1 MINTQRLGGISALV
15 AAGTFVFGIVLFAT
29 SLSDY
34 TTGDPSTAE
43 SVAFVQDNQT
53 VLYIWNLVIF
63 IIFGIA
69 LVPLVI
75 ALDERLRENAP
86 TAAHIARAFGIIW
99 AGLVIAAGM
108 IANLGLG
115 TVDDLAGTDQ
125 AQAEAV
131 WSALDAVQ
139 NGIGGGNEIVG
150 ALWVLLISW
159 IAIRS
164 HALPAGLNYLAIAS
178 GVAGLIT
185 IVPALEAAG
194 AVFGIGLII
203 WFAWL
208 GVVLLKEEEH
218 VALGQPSVDDS

>member
-1 MINTQRLGGISALV
+1 MINPRQLGGISALV
-15 AAGTFVFGIVLFAT
+15 AAGTFVFGIALFAT

-53 VLYIWNLVIF
+53 ALYIWNLVIF

-69 LVPLVI
+69 LVPLVV
-75 ALDERLRENAP
+75 ALHERLHEHAP
-86 TAAHIARAFGIIW
+86 TLAQVARAFGMIW

-108 IANLGLG
+108 IANLALG

-150 ALWVLLISW
+150 AVWVLLISW
-159 IAIRS
+159 IAFRS
-164 HALPAGLNYLAIAS
+164 KALPAALNYLAIAS
-178 GVAGLIT
+178 GVAGILT
-185 IVPALEAAG
+185 IIPALEAAG
-194 AVFGIGLII
+194 AVFGIGLIV

-208 GVVLLKEEEH
+208 GVVLLREH
-218 VALGQPSVDDS
+218 EPIAEQTAMT